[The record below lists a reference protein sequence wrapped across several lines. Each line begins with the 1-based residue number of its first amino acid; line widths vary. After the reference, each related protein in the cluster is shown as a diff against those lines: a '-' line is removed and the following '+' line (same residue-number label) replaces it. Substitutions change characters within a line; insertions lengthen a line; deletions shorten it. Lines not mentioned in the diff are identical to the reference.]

1 MLHKVR
7 QRNHTV
13 SEHDMTNSLITNK
26 GDKTIISKKVI
37 LGSGPFYLNQLAKI
51 GHDVQLKWVTYTHI
65 LTQKLHRN

>member
-26 GDKTIISKKVI
+26 GDKTIISKKSHFRQWPI
-37 LGSGPFYLNQLAKI
+37 LS
-51 GHDVQLKWVTYTHI
+51 
-65 LTQKLHRN
+65 